1 MSGWKI
7 SEALRHQIYKY
18 AKLPQTGVSL
28 RQMVQFGPR
37 PSQGTLFH
45 ASYFAV
51 HELPIRLS
59 HRVRELENLPMGL
72 SDETSIKLVR
82 DWYAQS
88 FEELMNLEEPVL
100 DDKMRDMLLKNQK
113 DDLIWGTDG
122 FIDLKDEFN
131 DGKLGNNNENYTELG
146 RRTSNFI
153 FEDDG
158 IVIGKNL
165 KRKVRKMDIE
175 NEIKHEHK
183 TKNNHQLKGK
193 LTNNDININSTF
205 DNDINFNIEGE
216 NRNID
221 DSFAKP
227 IGLTTYFQD
236 APNDFIYPK
245 EVIDYNKLVTKTLVK
260 IKRRHDATVTTL
272 ARGVQNWKQKNNY
285 KYLNS
290 PINQFLDRFYM
301 SRIGIRML
309 IGQTIAINQQSDK
322 NMQNDDYV
330 GIICLHCNIKEIIH
344 DAIDAARFAC
354 EEHFNIMDVPKVKL
368 YCPSDLSFRYVPGH
382 LVHMLYETLKNSLR
396 ATIEHHSKLNPGVD
410 LDDIKYPPIKIIVA
424 KGDEDI
430 TIKISDEG
438 GGIPRSAV
446 SLIWTYFYTSAEKQI
461 KEEEELFD
469 LNNHKVPFMG
479 LGVGLPHSRLYARYF
494 SGDLKLISMEGYGTD
509 VYLHLNRLSGSTE
522 PLQ

>member
-1 MSGWKI
+1 MSD
-7 SEALRHQIYKY
+7 ALRHQIYKY

-88 FEELMNLEEPVL
+88 FEELMSLEEPVL

-113 DDLIWGTDG
+113 DDFIWANSRAFEMD
-122 FIDLKDEFN
+122 DEF
-131 DGKLGNNNENYTELG
+131 GNYSAKNVNKNYTELG
-146 RRTSNFI
+146 RRSSNFV

-158 IVIGKNL
+158 IVIRKNL
-165 KRKVRKMDIE
+165 KRKVREMDSE
-175 NEIKHEHK
+175 HDKHIHATTSGNRK
-183 TKNNHQLKGK
+183 HAGK
-193 LTNNDININSTF
+193 DMSKSNDINIKLTY
-205 DNDINFNIEGE
+205 DNDINYDINNES
-216 NRNID
+216 RNVD
-221 DSFAKP
+221 DSFEKP
-227 IGLTTYFQD
+227 IGLTTYYQS
-236 APNDFIYPK
+236 APNDIIYPK
-245 EVIDYNKLVTKTLVK
+245 EVIDYNKLVTKTLIK

-309 IGQTIAINQQSDK
+309 IGQTIAINQQSEK

-461 KEEEELFD
+461 KDDD
-469 LNNHKVPFMG
+469 LMDYSNNHKVPFMG

>member
-1 MSGWKI
+1 MSSWRM
-7 SEALRHQIYKY
+7 SDALRHQIYKY
-18 AKLPQTGVSL
+18 ATLPQTGVSL

-45 ASYFAV
+45 ASYFAL

-59 HRVRELENLPMGL
+59 HRVRELENLPLGL
-72 SDETSIKLVR
+72 SEEPSIKLVR

-88 FEELMNLEEPVL
+88 FEELMSVDEPKL
-100 DDKMRDMLLKNQK
+100 DDPLKQMLLK
-113 DDLIWGTDG
+113 DS
-122 FIDLKDEFN
+122 KDETFWEGSSSSN
-131 DGKLGNNNENYTELG
+131 SDKLRLFEDEQPKKGETS
-146 RRTSNFI
+146 RRRSNFV

-158 IVIGKNL
+158 IVIGKN
-165 KRKVRKMDIE
+165 KNRNVRGRDQQTDE
-175 NEIKHEHK
+175 SDGDDSDVNVYSDSVDGVGALE
-183 TKNNHQLKGK
+183 
-193 LTNNDININSTF
+193 INSTANLHNEEF
-205 DNDINFNIEGE
+205 D
-216 NRNID
+216 R
-221 DSFAKP
+221 P
-227 IGLTTYFQD
+227 LGLKTYFQST
-236 APNDFIYPK
+236 PNDIVYPK
-245 EVIDYNKLVTKTLVK
+245 EVIDYNATATKTLVK
-260 IKRRHDATVTTL
+260 IKKRHDATVTTL

-309 IGQTIAINQQSDK
+309 IGQTIALNQQASRNTQSDE
-322 NMQNDDYV
+322 YV
-330 GIICLHCNIKEIIH
+330 GIICLRCNIKEIIQ

-354 EEHFNIMDVPKVKL
+354 EEHFNMMEVPKVKL
-368 YCPSDLSFRYVPGH
+368 YCPPDLTFRYVPGH

-396 ATIEHHSKLNPGVD
+396 ATIEHHSRLHPNEH
-410 LDDIKYPPIKIIVA
+410 LDDIRYPPIKIIVA

-446 SLIWTYFYTSAEKQI
+446 PLVWTYFYTSAEKQI
-461 KEEEELFD
+461 KEDD
-469 LNNHKVPFMG
+469 LTDFANNYKVPFMG

-509 VYLHLNRLSGSTE
+509 VYLHLNRLSSSTE

>member
-1 MSGWKI
+1 M
-7 SEALRHQIYKY
+7 SEALRQQIYKY

-37 PSQGTLFH
+37 PSQGSLFH

-59 HRVRELENLPMGL
+59 HRVRELEHLPLGL
-72 SDETSIKLVR
+72 SEEPSIKLVR

-88 FEELMNLEEPVL
+88 FEELMAVEEPKL
-100 DDKMRDMLLKNQK
+100 SEEFEELLMKNMKSDK
-113 DDLIWGTDG
+113 IWEVDPSKETTGTQSDK
-122 FIDLKDEFN
+122 FF
-131 DGKLGNNNENYTELG
+131 
-146 RRTSNFI
+146 

-158 IVIGKNL
+158 VVIG
-165 KRKVRKMDIE
+165 RRERRPMETDE
-175 NEIKHEHK
+175 F
-183 TKNNHQLKGK
+183 
-193 LTNNDININSTF
+193 F
-205 DNDINFNIEGE
+205 DPQVEAVNKYEELD
-216 NRNID
+216 ID
-221 DSFAKP
+221 DFDKP
-227 IGLTTYFQD
+227 IGLKSYYQSYPSDITYPQ
-236 APNDFIYPK
+236 
-245 EVIDYNKLVTKTLVK
+245 EVKDYLTQVTRVLTK
-260 IKRRHDATVTTL
+260 IKRRHDATVSTL
-272 ARGVQNWKQKNNY
+272 ARGVQRWKQKNNY

-309 IGQTIAINQQSDK
+309 IGQTIAINLQSQK

-330 GIICLHCNIKEIIH
+330 GIICLKCNIKEIIE
-344 DAIDAARFAC
+344 DAVDAARFAC
-354 EEHFNIMDVPKVKL
+354 EEHYNMMDVPKVRL
-368 YCPSDLSFRYVPGH
+368 YCPNDLTFRYVPGH
-382 LVHMLYETLKNSLR
+382 LVHMLFETLKNSLG

-410 LDDIKYPPIKIIVA
+410 LDDINYPQIKIIVA

-430 TIKISDEG
+430 TIKVSDEG
-438 GGIPRSAV
+438 GGIPRSV
-446 SLIWTYFYTSAEKQI
+446 VPLVWTYFYTSAAKPVGED
-461 KEEEELFD
+461 D
-469 LNNHKVPFMG
+469 LLDGHNHKVPFTG

>member
-1 MSGWKI
+1 MWKMSD
-7 SEALRHQIYKY
+7 SLRHEIYKY

-37 PSQGTLFH
+37 PNQGTLFH

-59 HRVRELENLPMGL
+59 HRVRELENLPIKGL
-72 SDETSIKLVR
+72 SDEKSIKLVR

-88 FEELMNLEEPVL
+88 FEELMNLPEPKL
-100 DDKMRDMLLKNQK
+100 DENLKNLLLTDKK
-113 DDLIWGTDG
+113 DDDV
-122 FIDLKDEFN
+122 EFE
-131 DGKLGNNNENYTELG
+131 ENFG
-146 RRTSNFI
+146 WKPSNKRRRFV

-158 IVIGKNL
+158 IVIN
-165 KRKVRKMDIE
+165 RNRF
-175 NEIKHEHK
+175 NEDDNIDE
-183 TKNNHQLKGK
+183 TDDGYSNN
-193 LTNNDININSTF
+193 NE
-205 DNDINFNIEGE
+205 NFNESNNESNDNSKIESKE
-216 NRNID
+216 NNKNTFELID
-221 DSFAKP
+221 GFDKP
-227 IGLTTYFQD
+227 LGLKTYYHS
-236 APNDFIYPK
+236 APNTIEYPK
-245 EVIDYNKLVTKTLVK
+245 EVIDYNKLVTKTLTK
-260 IKRRHDATVTTL
+260 IKRRHDVTVSTL
-272 ARGVQNWKQKNNY
+272 ARGVQNWKSIHSY

-309 IGQTIAINQQSDK
+309 IGQTIAINQQSEQ

-330 GIICLHCNIKEIIH
+330 GIICLHCNIEEIIQ

-354 EEHFNIMDVPKVKL
+354 EEHFDMLDVPKVKL
-368 YCPSDLSFRYVPGH
+368 YCPSDLTFRYVPGH

-410 LDDIKYPPIKIIVA
+410 LDDIEYPPIKIVVA

-438 GGIPRSAV
+438 GGIPRSAIPLV
-446 SLIWTYFYTSAEKQI
+446 WTYFYTSANENNESKI
-461 KEEEELFD
+461 D
-469 LNNHKVPFMG
+469 GVSNLNRDNNKVPFMG

-494 SGDLKLISMEGYGTD
+494 LGDLKLISMEGYGTD
-509 VYLHLNRLSGSTE
+509 VYIHLNRLSGSTE

>member
-1 MSGWKI
+1 M
-7 SEALRHQIYKY
+7 SEALRHQIYRY

-59 HRVRELENLPMGL
+59 HRVRELENLPNGL
-72 SDETSIKLVR
+72 CDEPSIRLVR

-88 FEELMNLEEPVL
+88 FEELMDVKEPEL
-100 DDKMRDMLLKNQK
+100 SDEFKDMLLKNKK
-113 DDLIWGTDG
+113 DALLWGEGGVEHAEDSMADAEG
-122 FIDLKDEFN
+122 FL
-131 DGKLGNNNENYTELG
+131 
-146 RRTSNFI
+146 

-158 IVIGKNL
+158 VVISRRNKRNRKPRDSVVGSKQDHHSAARGDGDGAEEEFERPLGL
-165 KRKVRKMDIE
+165 K
-175 NEIKHEHK
+175 
-183 TKNNHQLKGK
+183 
-193 LTNNDININSTF
+193 
-205 DNDINFNIEGE
+205 
-216 NRNID
+216 
-221 DSFAKP
+221 
-227 IGLTTYFQD
+227 TYFQSTSSD
-236 APNDFIYPK
+236 IIYPK
-245 EVIDYNKLVTKTLVK
+245 EVIDYNRLVTKTLIK
-260 IKRRHDATVTTL
+260 IKRRHDATVATL
-272 ARGVQNWKQKNNY
+272 ARGVQSWKQKNNY

-290 PINQFLDRFYM
+290 PLNQFLDRFYM

-309 IGQTIAINQQSDK
+309 IGQTIAINQQSQK

-330 GIICLHCNIKEIIH
+330 GIICLHCNIKEIIQ

-354 EEHFNIMDVPKVKL
+354 EEHFNIMEVPKVKL
-368 YCPSDLSFRYVPGH
+368 YCPPDLTFRYVPGH
-382 LVHMLYETLKNSLR
+382 LVHMLFETLKNSLR
-396 ATIEHHSKLNPGVD
+396 ATIEHHSKLNSGVD

-438 GGIPRSAV
+438 GGIPRSAMP
-446 SLIWTYFYTSAEKQI
+446 LIWTYFYTSAEKQI
-461 KEEEELFD
+461 QDDD
-469 LNNHKVPFMG
+469 LHDFNSNYKVPFMG

-494 SGDLKLISMEGYGTD
+494 SGDLKVISMEGYGTD
-509 VYLHLNRLSGSTE
+509 AYLHLNRLSSSTE

>member
-1 MSGWKI
+1 MSSWKM
-7 SEALRHQIYKY
+7 SDALRHQIYKY

-59 HRVRELENLPMGL
+59 HRVRELENLPLGL
-72 SDETSIKLVR
+72 SEEPSIKLVR

-88 FEELMNLEEPVL
+88 FEELMEVDEPEL
-100 DDKMRDMLLKNQK
+100 SEDMRDLLLKHRK
-113 DDLIWGTDG
+113 DDSFWENNL
-122 FIDLKDEFN
+122 LFN
-131 DGKLGNNNENYTELG
+131 DELESK
-146 RRTSNFI
+146 RIPQDKDNFI
-153 FEDDG
+153 FDDDG
-158 IVIGKNL
+158 IFIN
-165 KRKVRKMDIE
+165 RKKKKILNDNEQEIE
-175 NEIKHEHK
+175 VNFNKVEEIK
-183 TKNNHQLKGK
+183 KN
-193 LTNNDININSTF
+193 
-205 DNDINFNIEGE
+205 
-216 NRNID
+216 D
-221 DSFAKP
+221 DSLIKDWDSSSANGS
-227 IGLTTYFQD
+227 GLKEIDEIDRPLGLKTYFQSC
-236 APNDFIYPK
+236 PNDILYPK
-245 EVIDYNKLVTKTLVK
+245 EITDYNKLVTKTLIK
-260 IKRRHDATVTTL
+260 IKRRHDATVATL

-309 IGQTIAINQQSDK
+309 IGQTIAINQQSEK

-330 GIICLHCNIKEIIH
+330 GIICLHCNIKEILQ

-368 YCPSDLSFRYVPGH
+368 YCPSDLTFRYVPGH

-396 ATIEHHSKLNPGVD
+396 ATIEHHSKLNPNTD

-438 GGIPRSAV
+438 GGIPRSAIPLV
-446 SLIWTYFYTSAEKQI
+446 WTYFYTSAEKQL
-461 KEEEELFD
+461 KDDD
-469 LNNHKVPFMG
+469 LQDFANNHKVPFMG

-509 VYLHLNRLSGSTE
+509 VYLHLNRLSSSTE

>member
-1 MSGWKI
+1 MSD
-7 SEALRHQIYKY
+7 ALRQQIYKY

-37 PSQGTLFH
+37 PSQGSLFH

-59 HRVRELENLPMGL
+59 HRVRELEHLPLGL
-72 SDETSIKLVR
+72 SEDSSIKLVR

-88 FEELMNLEEPVL
+88 FEELMDVKEPQL
-100 DDKMRDMLLKNQK
+100 SDEFRELLLKDK
-113 DDLIWGTDG
+113 KGDEDLRGYFDVDASPRKRT
-122 FIDLKDEFN
+122 
-131 DGKLGNNNENYTELG
+131 G
-146 RRTSNFI
+146 RNSFV

-158 IVIGKNL
+158 IVIRKDFRNL
-165 KRKVRKMDIE
+165 DESR
-175 NEIKHEHK
+175 N
-183 TKNNHQLKGK
+183 KNNVVEENIVDLKVP
-193 LTNNDININSTF
+193 NEDSVVNSME
-205 DNDINFNIEGE
+205 DEG
-216 NRNID
+216 
-221 DSFAKP
+221 FVKP
-227 IGLTTYFQD
+227 LGLKTYYQS
-236 APNDFIYPK
+236 APNDIIYPK
-245 EVIDYNKLVTKTLVK
+245 EVLDYNKLVTKTLVK
-260 IKRRHDATVTTL
+260 IKKRHDATVATL

-285 KYLNS
+285 KYLDS

-309 IGQTIAINQQSDK
+309 IGQTIAINQQSQK

-330 GIICLHCNIKEIIH
+330 GIICLHCNMKEIIQ

-354 EEHFNIMDVPKVKL
+354 EEHFDIMDVPKVKL
-368 YCPSDLSFRYVPGH
+368 YCPPDLTFRYVPGH
-382 LVHMLYETLKNSLR
+382 LVHMLFETLKNSLR
-396 ATIEHHSKLNPGVD
+396 ATIEHHSKLNPTVD

-446 SLIWTYFYTSAEKQI
+446 PLIWTYFYTSAEKQI
-461 KEEEELFD
+461 KEDD
-469 LNNHKVPFMG
+469 LYDANNHKVPFMG

-509 VYLHLNRLSGSTE
+509 VYLHLNRLSSSTE

>member
-1 MSGWKI
+1 MSSWKL
-7 SEALRHQIYKY
+7 SDALRHQIYKY

-37 PSQGTLFH
+37 PSQGSLFH

-59 HRVRELENLPMGL
+59 HRVRELEHLPLDL
-72 SDETSIKLVR
+72 SEDASIKLVR

-88 FEELMNLEEPVL
+88 FEELMSVKEPVL
-100 DDKMRDMLLKNQK
+100 TPEFKDLLLKDRK
-113 DDLIWGTDG
+113 DDLSWDNEDDDISYNRR
-122 FIDLKDEFN
+122 KSN
-131 DGKLGNNNENYTELG
+131 RNN
-146 RRTSNFI
+146 FV

-158 IVIGKNL
+158 IVI
-165 KRKVRKMDIE
+165 RK
-175 NEIKHEHK
+175 
-183 TKNNHQLKGK
+183 
-193 LTNNDININSTF
+193 
-205 DNDINFNIEGE
+205 
-216 NRNID
+216 NRNINND
-221 DSFAKP
+221 EKDEEKKNKNENNDNNIENFELSTKNDNKNNNNKDNEDFVKSL
-227 IGLTTYFQD
+227 GLKTYYQS
-236 APNDFIYPK
+236 APNDIIYPK
-245 EVIDYNKLVTKTLVK
+245 EVTDYNKLVTKTLVK
-260 IKRRHDATVTTL
+260 IKKRHDATVATL

-309 IGQTIAINQQSDK
+309 IGQTIAINQQSQK

-330 GIICLHCNIKEIIH
+330 GIICLHCNIKDIIR

-354 EEHFNIMDVPKVKL
+354 EEHFDVMEVPKVKL
-368 YCPSDLSFRYVPGH
+368 YCPSDLTFRYVPGH

-396 ATIEHHSKLNPGVD
+396 ATIEHHSKLNPGID

-438 GGIPRSAV
+438 GGIPRSAIP
-446 SLIWTYFYTSAEKQI
+446 LIWTYFYTSAEKQI
-461 KEEEELFD
+461 KDDD
-469 LNNHKVPFMG
+469 LQDFHNHKVPFMG

-509 VYLHLNRLSGSTE
+509 VYLHLNRLSSSTE

>member
-1 MSGWKI
+1 MSMWKM
-7 SEALRHQIYKY
+7 SDALRHQIYKY

-37 PSQGTLFH
+37 PSPGTLFH

-59 HRVRELENLPMGL
+59 HRVRELENLPLGL
-72 SDETSIKLVR
+72 SEDPSIRLVR

-88 FEELMNLEEPVL
+88 FEELMSVEEPEL
-100 DDKMRDMLLKNQK
+100 SDEFRDMLLKNKK
-113 DDLIWGTDG
+113 DDFMWEGEDSNV
-122 FIDLKDEFN
+122 KR
-131 DGKLGNNNENYTELG
+131 NYN
-146 RRTSNFI
+146 RNSFV

-158 IVIGKNL
+158 VII
-165 KRKVRKMDIE
+165 RK
-175 NEIKHEHK
+175 
-183 TKNNHQLKGK
+183 
-193 LTNNDININSTF
+193 S
-205 DNDINFNIEGE
+205 
-216 NRNID
+216 NRHD
-221 DSFAKP
+221 EDSFAEIENSAEPDLFLNCDNNVNSTENEEFEKP
-227 IGLTTYFQD
+227 LGLKTYFQH
-236 APNDFIYPK
+236 APNDIIYPK
-245 EVIDYNKLVTKTLVK
+245 EVTDYNKLVTNILVK
-260 IKRRHDATVTTL
+260 IKKRHDATVATL

-309 IGQTIAINQQSDK
+309 IGQTITINQQSQK

-330 GIICLHCNIKEIIH
+330 GIICLHCNIKEIIR

-354 EEHFNIMDVPKVKL
+354 EEHFDVMEVPKVKL
-368 YCPSDLSFRYVPGH
+368 YCPSDLTFRYVPGH
-382 LVHMLYETLKNSLR
+382 LVHMLFETLKNSLR
-396 ATIEHHSKLNPGVD
+396 ATIEHHSKLNPGID

-446 SLIWTYFYTSAEKQI
+446 PLIWTYFYTSAEKQI
-461 KEEEELFD
+461 KEDD
-469 LNNHKVPFMG
+469 LQDFHNSHKVPFMG

-509 VYLHLNRLSGSTE
+509 VYLHLNRLSSSTE

>member
-1 MSGWKI
+1 MSD
-7 SEALRHQIYKY
+7 ALRHQIYKY

-59 HRVRELENLPMGL
+59 HRVRELENLPHGL
-72 SDETSIKLVR
+72 SEDPSIKLVR

-88 FEELMNLEEPVL
+88 FEELMDLDEPEL
-100 DDKMRDMLLKNQK
+100 SDDMRNMLLKHKK
-113 DDLIWGTDG
+113 DDLFWSGDSFFDDDYDIYDHSSKPKAKSSRS
-122 FIDLKDEFN
+122 FV
-131 DGKLGNNNENYTELG
+131 
-146 RRTSNFI
+146 

-158 IVIGKNL
+158 IVID
-165 KRKVRKMDIE
+165 KREKKIYNNADYLETNYTISGDE
-175 NEIKHEHK
+175 TLNH
-183 TKNNHQLKGK
+183 KNNTG
-193 LTNNDININSTF
+193 
-205 DNDINFNIEGE
+205 
-216 NRNID
+216 D
-221 DSFAKP
+221 DSSNKVWDSDSTSLNEESDEIDKP
-227 IGLTTYFQD
+227 LGLKTYFQKCSSD
-236 APNDFIYPK
+236 VLYPK
-245 EVIDYNKLVTKTLVK
+245 EVIDYNKLVTKTLIK
-260 IKRRHDATVTTL
+260 IKRRHDVTVATL

-330 GIICLHCNIKEIIH
+330 GIICLHCNIKEILQ

-354 EEHFNIMDVPKVKL
+354 EEHYNIMEIPKVKL
-368 YCPSDLSFRYVPGH
+368 YCPSDLTFRYVPGH

-396 ATIEHHSKLNPGVD
+396 ATIEHHSKLNPNVD

-438 GGIPRSAV
+438 GGIPRSAIPLV
-446 SLIWTYFYTSAEKQI
+446 WTYFYTSAEKPV
-461 KEEEELFD
+461 KEDD
-469 LNNHKVPFMG
+469 LQDFHDNHKVPFMG

-509 VYLHLNRLSGSTE
+509 VYLHLNRLSSSTE

>member
-1 MSGWKI
+1 MSMWKM
-7 SEALRHQIYKY
+7 SDALRHQIYKY

-59 HRVRELENLPMGL
+59 HRVRELENLPLGL
-72 SDETSIKLVR
+72 SEDPSIKLVR

-88 FEELMNLEEPVL
+88 FEELMSVEEPVL
-100 DDKMRDMLLKNQK
+100 SEEFRDMLLKDKK
-113 DDLIWGTDG
+113 DDFLWEEDDSATRR
-122 FIDLKDEFN
+122 KSN
-131 DGKLGNNNENYTELG
+131 RNN
-146 RRTSNFI
+146 FV

-158 IVIGKNL
+158 VII
-165 KRKVRKMDIE
+165 R
-175 NEIKHEHK
+175 
-183 TKNNHQLKGK
+183 KNNRHDEDSFVAVESQKEEPSAAL
-193 LTNNDININSTF
+193 
-205 DNDINFNIEGE
+205 
-216 NRNID
+216 NID
-221 DSFAKP
+221 NSVSNSNPEAEEFEKP
-227 IGLTTYFQD
+227 LGLKTYFQS
-236 APNDFIYPK
+236 APNDIIYPK
-245 EVIDYNKLVTKTLVK
+245 EVTDYNKSATKTLVK
-260 IKRRHDATVTTL
+260 IKRRHDATVATL

-309 IGQTIAINQQSDK
+309 IGQTIAINQQSQK
-322 NMQNDDYV
+322 NMQDDDYV
-330 GIICLHCNIKEIIH
+330 GIICLHCNIKDIIH

-354 EEHFNIMDVPKVKL
+354 EEHFDIMEVPKVKL
-368 YCPSDLSFRYVPGH
+368 YCPPDLTFRYVPGH
-382 LVHMLYETLKNSLR
+382 LVHMLFETLKNSLR

-446 SLIWTYFYTSAEKQI
+446 PLIWTYFYTSAEKQI
-461 KEEEELFD
+461 KEDD
-469 LNNHKVPFMG
+469 LQDLHNNHKVPFMG

-509 VYLHLNRLSGSTE
+509 VYLHLNRLSSSTE

>member
-1 MSGWKI
+1 MWKMSD
-7 SEALRHQIYKY
+7 ALRQQIYKY

-37 PSQGTLFH
+37 PSKGSLFH

-59 HRVRELENLPMGL
+59 HRVRELEHLPLDL
-72 SDETSIKLVR
+72 SEDSSIKLVR

-88 FEELMNLEEPVL
+88 FEELMALKEPIL
-100 DDKMRDMLLKNQK
+100 TDEFRALLLKNK
-113 DDLIWGTDG
+113 KEDLFWDDN
-122 FIDLKDEFN
+122 EF
-131 DGKLGNNNENYTELG
+131 DDNNNYNNNFNNSNNNDSNIRKTN
-146 RRTSNFI
+146 RSNFI

-158 IVIGKNL
+158 IIIGRNRNKNS
-165 KRKVRKMDIE
+165 
-175 NEIKHEHK
+175 
-183 TKNNHQLKGK
+183 
-193 LTNNDININSTF
+193 NDSADRIV
-205 DNDINFNIEGE
+205 DNIELKTQSNKHSNNNNNKDFE
-216 NRNID
+216 EFER
-221 DSFAKP
+221 P
-227 IGLTTYFQD
+227 IGLKTYYQS
-236 APNDFIYPK
+236 APNDIIYPK
-245 EVIDYNKLVTKTLVK
+245 EVTDYNKLVTDTLVK
-260 IKRRHDATVTTL
+260 IKRRHDATVATL

-309 IGQTIAINQQSDK
+309 IGQTIAINQQSFK
-322 NMQNDDYV
+322 NMQDDDYV
-330 GIICLHCNIKEIIH
+330 GIICLHCNIKDIIQ

-354 EEHFNIMDVPKVKL
+354 EEHFNIMEVPKVKL
-368 YCPSDLSFRYVPGH
+368 YCPSDLTFRYVPGH
-382 LVHMLYETLKNSLR
+382 LVHMLFETLKNSLR
-396 ATIEHHSKLNPGVD
+396 ATIEHHSRLHPGVD

-446 SLIWTYFYTSAEKQI
+446 PLIWTYFYTSAEKQI
-461 KEEEELFD
+461 KEDD
-469 LNNHKVPFMG
+469 LSDYHNNHKVPFMG

-509 VYLHLNRLSGSTE
+509 VYLHLNRLSSSTE